1 MEVLQCFKK
10 SALDVDLS
18 NPWFWIS
25 VFSIAFNPFFWNVV
39 ARREYKTKFIT
50 KFFKGN
56 RYYGCYALA
65 AVIQT
70 LGAIRFL
77 TFEKAM
83 LHQPKAECFQMLFIQ
98 VAAYV
103 SFVVGFTLVMT
114 SFFALGVAGTFLGD
128 YFGILMDAR
137 VISFP
142 FSVNDDPM
150 YNGTALMS
158 LGTALWSSSP
168 AGIYLSGFVHLVY
181 RIALAF
187 EGPFTSEIY
196 RKRDESRANP
206 QADSTTAAIGT
217 ETKKE
222 L

>member
-1 MEVLQCFKK
+1 MELLQCFKK

-18 NPWFWIS
+18 SPWFWIS

-39 ARREYKTKFIT
+39 ARREYKTKVIT

-56 RYYGCYALA
+56 RYSGCYALA

-83 LHQPKAECFQMLFIQ
+83 LHQPKAECFQMLFTQ

-103 SFVVGFTLVMT
+103 FFVVGFTLVMA
-114 SFFALGVAGTFLGD
+114 SFSPSESPGHSLVKTKTRSTPMRMLGD

-142 FSVNDDPM
+142 FNVNDDPM

-196 RKRDESRANP
+196 RKRDESRKAGP
-206 QADSTTAAIGT
+206 RDS
-217 ETKKE
+217 
-222 L
+222 

>member
-1 MEVLQCFKK
+1 MDVLQCFTE

-25 VFSIAFNPFFWNVV
+25 VFSIAYNPFFWNVV
-39 ARREYKTKFIT
+39 ARREYQTKFIT
-50 KFFKGN
+50 KFFN
-56 RYYGCYALA
+56 NNSYYGCYALA

-83 LHQPKAECFQMLFIQ
+83 LHQPKAECFQILSIQ

-103 SFVVGFTLVMT
+103 FFIGGFTLVMS
-114 SFFALGVAGTFLGD
+114 SFFALGVTGTFLGD

-137 VISFP
+137 VTSFP
-142 FSVNDDPM
+142 FNVNDDPM

-181 RIALAF
+181 RVALAF

-196 RKRDESRANP
+196 RKRNESRTNP
-206 QADSTTAAIGT
+206 HAGSTKAAIET
-217 ETKKE
+217 ESKKE